1 MSLEGESSGDVQRLA
16 IYFREHPAALSESPE
31 SIANAT
37 GASIDTVRSLLNERP
52 RDPRGAFRPNT
63 DAIQDSIRAVVNG
76 FDRLLKYPLLFVGVT
91 FVIAALA
98 LWLTPG
104 SASRSPSGEGFQ
116 FTLNQAIQVGV
127 VGMTFLL
134 HMACYFRVGMVR
146 YALMGA
152 GLLSAS
158 FYIVFSINL
167 VNQPRMQE
175 VGLGTLLALLALGSL
190 VLGVMYAGLG
200 IGASLLG
207 AYRRLRRE
215 EAARHRRTRQELL
228 HRLFEVEES
237 LAAVSSQTAEQ
248 PRLIDLFRGVANR
261 VWWYAL
267 GTGFAWGM
275 LMVILTTLFPDL
287 NPNQSGSNNS
297 FVAPFV
303 MLGITGAT
311 MATQILLS
319 YLTGRPL
326 RAILVSLV
334 FVVGSTIANSLP
346 IGQYGLRW
354 LIENSAATATSA
366 VLFGITGLFAGLGA
380 MVEERAYVARRRG
393 ANAPEVLL
401 SEMIELRRMLNR
413 GEQHRCVMVV
423 DAARSSVMKS
433 KSDPL
438 VAEWSF
444 RAYQE
449 FLARQ
454 VEMHRGRI
462 HSTAGDGAV
471 AAFDSADDAFECA
484 RSIQTNIVEFNRDVN
499 RLKDP
504 FRLRIGLHC
513 GVVSGELD
521 EVQFAA
527 VIDIA
532 AHIEA
537 ASQIGGIAVTASI
550 AERLPDHRF
559 AELNETIDEQ
569 RVLLALNPTLD
580 PDDES

>member
-1 MSLEGESSGDVQRLA
+1 MSLEAEPSGEVQRLA
-16 IYFREHPAALSESPE
+16 MYFRQHPAALSDAPE
-31 SIANAT
+31 AIADAT
-37 GASIDTVRSLLNERP
+37 GASIDTVRTLLNERP
-52 RDPRGAFRPNT
+52 RDIKEGFRPNT
-63 DAIQDSIRAVVNG
+63 DAIQESVRTVVHG
-76 FDRLLKYPLLFVGVT
+76 FDRLLKYPLLFVGLT
-91 FVIAALA
+91 FALAALT
-98 LWLTPG
+98 LWLIPG
-104 SASRSPSGEGFQ
+104 SASRSPNGNGIQ
-116 FTLNQAIQVGV
+116 FTFNQALQVGV
-127 VGMTFLL
+127 VGMTLLL

-152 GLLSAS
+152 GLLAGSI
-158 FYIVFSINL
+158 YVIFSINI
-167 VNQPRMQE
+167 VNQPRIRE
-175 VGLGTLLALLALGSL
+175 VGLGTILVLLALGSL
-190 VLGVMYAGLG
+190 VLAAVYAGLG

-228 HRLFEVEES
+228 QRLFEVEEA
-237 LAAVSSQTAEQ
+237 LDASSGQDAEQ
-248 PRLIDLFRGVANR
+248 PRLIDLFRGVADR
-261 VWWYAL
+261 VWWYAA
-267 GTGFAWGM
+267 GAGFGWG
-275 LMVILTTLFPDL
+275 LALVILTTAFPEL
-287 NPNQSGSNNS
+287 NPEQSNRSAS
-297 FVAPFV
+297 FVGPLV
-303 MLGITGAT
+303 MLLITMAT
-311 MATQILLS
+311 MASQVFLA

-326 RAILVSLV
+326 KAVLVSLV
-334 FVVGSTIANSLP
+334 FILASLVANILPVGD
-346 IGQYGLRW
+346 YGVAW
-354 LIENSAATATSA
+354 MMENSPSVITNI
-366 VLFGITGLFAGLGA
+366 VLFAVTGLFAGLGS

-401 SEMIELRRMLNR
+401 AEMIEIRRILNR

-471 AAFDSADDAFECA
+471 AAFDNAEDAFECA
-484 RSIQTNIVEFNRDVN
+484 RAIQTNIVEFNRDVN

-550 AERLPDHRF
+550 ADRLPDHRF

-580 PDDES
+580 PDDEG